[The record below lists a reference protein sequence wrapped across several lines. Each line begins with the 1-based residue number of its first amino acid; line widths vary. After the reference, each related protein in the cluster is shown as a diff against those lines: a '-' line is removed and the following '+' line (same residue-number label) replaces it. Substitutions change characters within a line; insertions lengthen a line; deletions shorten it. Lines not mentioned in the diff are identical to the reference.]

1 MKLLLT
7 VFISLGMLSAFA
19 QSTSRPRATLSDV
32 AYGSHERNE
41 LDLWKASSSKPT
53 PVLIFF
59 HGGGFRSGNKAHIHT
74 YFNVQEYLDKGISCI
89 SINYPFFEHTN
100 NSHLEIFRHCE
111 NAVEYIKRNA
121 SFWNIDLNK
130 MTLSGTSAGALI
142 SQYLGFRRTD
152 INSIAAFAQ
161 PYGTKYFVIP
171 YIKKSSPPIMIYQDS
186 PLTDKVHH
194 PKYANMVKETCDKN
208 KSECII
214 YGTGE
219 NSIQALPE
227 GKEYKEVM
235 MNFLFEKWSIK

>member
-1 MKLLLT
+1 
-7 VFISLGMLSAFA
+7 MLSAFA
-19 QSTSRPRATLSDV
+19 QKAPKPTQADIS
-32 AYGSHERNE
+32 YGSHERNKM
-41 LDLWKASSSKPT
+41 DFWKANSSKPT
-53 PVLIFF
+53 PVLIYF
-59 HGGGFRSGNKAHIHT
+59 HGGGFKSGDKSKINKHFKISH
-74 YFNVQEYLDKGISCI
+74 YLNKGVSFITV
-89 SINYPFFEHTN
+89 NYPFFKHTN
-100 NSHLEIFRHCE
+100 NNHEKIYEHC
-111 NAVEYIKRNA
+111 NDAIEYIKKN
-121 SFWNIDLNK
+121 SSSWNIDLNK
-130 MTLSGTSAGALI
+130 MTLSGASAGALI